1 MVRTKCTIMIV
12 LDLRRARNKEEYEFL
27 CNVAVDI
34 SLRALLD
41 PSDSQAS
48 VTDSQPFSRLTDGHQ
63 LFKPSSSCNAKQATL
78 FTQLSCQLWHLAT
91 KNFRSRNSREICIYN
106 GTIFQCSSVLLF
118 YLQVMSEKYDPE
130 YNPVGCRMYSMYI

>member
-1 MVRTKCTIMIV
+1 MIV

-63 LFKPSSSCNAKQATL
+63 LFKPSQHHNAKQRYSL
-78 FTQLSCQLWHLAT
+78 NLVVNCGISQQRISDPEIRGKYVFTQWHD
-91 KNFRSRNSREICIYN
+91 FSI
-106 GTIFQCSSVLLF
+106 
-118 YLQVMSEKYDPE
+118 
-130 YNPVGCRMYSMYI
+130 